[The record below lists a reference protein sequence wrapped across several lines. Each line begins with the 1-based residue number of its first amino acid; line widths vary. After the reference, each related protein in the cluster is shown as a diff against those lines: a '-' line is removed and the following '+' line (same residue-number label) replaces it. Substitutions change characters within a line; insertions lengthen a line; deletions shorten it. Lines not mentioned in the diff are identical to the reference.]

1 MSANSTPG
9 WPSSDARPHGHGEAH
24 VTPNEMSSV
33 PPAPSGDDSPAHQS
47 GRGHLAPGSDPNL
60 AHVRET
66 IAKRTI
72 AERIAEI
79 HGLGQVQTLLV
90 IQAFLDQIVVELAKG
105 NRLEFRDF
113 GVFDTVLRK
122 ARTALNPKTLEKVP
136 VPERTVVKFKVGRL
150 LRDRVEHTP
159 PGSEADSF
167 ADDTD
172 LV

>member
-9 WPSSDARPHGHGEAH
+9 WPSSDAQPHGRSDALASAS
-24 VTPNEMSSV
+24 TSASV
-33 PPAPSGDDSPAHQS
+33 PPAPSSDGTPGVTPPQHPFAT
-47 GRGHLAPGSDPNL
+47 GSDP
-60 AHVRET
+60 ATPHVRET

-90 IQAFLDQIVVELAKG
+90 IQAFLDQVVVELAKG

-136 VPERTVVKFKVGRL
+136 VPERTVVKFKVGRH

-159 PGSEADSF
+159 PGSEAD
-167 ADDTD
+167 ADGDESELT
-172 LV
+172 